1 MMVKVTCL
9 ISELQDLQSDVVL
22 PVHALLQQ
30 LSGGVNQVQHLR
42 GGDILLEL
50 NHKFTLLTTRAGHRS
65 SGVTVPILMK
75 L

>member
-1 MMVKVTCL
+1 MMVKITCF

-42 GGDILLEL
+42 VGDILLEL
-50 NHKFTLLTTRAGHRS
+50 NHKTLLTTRAGHRS
-65 SGVTVPILMK
+65 SGVTDPILMK